1 MKIKFRPKYQG
12 AGPVGLN
19 GIQYVNEDAMLNSQ
33 QANLDTLFSING
45 MANPYNRAVQNAPS
59 SLMPNGPIN
68 PVQGSGLSIVGGD
81 MGEDIVNPLS
91 GNRVTDYAGT
101 GNNYGTV
108 LTNPNFQVQNG
119 VQGAGQQTGS
129 TSGTQTSTQTGSQT
143 GSQTGGGG
151 NNPQDGN
158 PLNPMSMPYF
168 MPDLTSRAQMM
179 GRAIGNIRTAKET
192 GNTGLG
198 AAGILGTVASGLSL
212 GMGLAREIAG
222 ASSEQ
227 YAAARDFREQQ
238 RRLAEE
244 RRNAMITYQQQGG
257 GINIGNG
264 QRVDTSSLTGEYIY
278 PLPKSMEEN
287 ANVEIEKGEY
297 ALTPDVVG
305 PMEAKGEK
313 HSNGGTPV
321 SLPEA
326 YIISDYRKIPED
338 FAASIRETYGIK
350 ASPKDSYASLIDKYK
365 NKIGLKK
372 KYEEQEKA
380 IARLEKNQ
388 SVKDTNT
395 SVLNKSIL
403 SKYINDNQKEIDDLE
418 TELRDFAEMVYKR
431 QEDDKREEE
440 MKFFFRDGGQFKP
453 STLKKTA
460 KALGVSV
467 DEARNM
473 IFDSYKKRK
482 KMPGGG
488 DTEKNRRMA
497 ASLNRY
503 FNGPINYGLIYKT
516 GYNNILNEG
525 ESYGIL
531 NDQGYQSIT
540 GGNSGNYYYGKANEE
555 SITDLLDLNRWA
567 RGYNENGDF
576 LDHVSDFQNEYNRRI
591 SQFTDIL
598 NSGNFTVAP
607 SYSWFGENIPQGIY
621 ESIAFLGD
629 DAGSIPSQNPQPR
642 EEAYTGDL
650 SNSVYNSRNPDDKYG
665 QYTATRPFYSLG
677 IVTKDELKKLRD
689 NDIRNFVDIRNNPD
703 KVRELLGNSDSMRG
717 IERMLSDEDFNDFDF
732 IIGERTTGNAPVIEK
747 IPVPDSPVPDR
758 LPVSPTRSPQDDFD
772 LPPQVQTLEVPDE
785 EVELPDADEVLRQ
798 NPLPKQPKE
807 RTSRG
812 NIGAGLVFPEILRDR
827 QNGLIVEGLERH
839 YAPRVDPVL
848 RSADQY
854 INELNRATSSQL
866 DAIGDVPDSQR
877 AAIMANMNAIAGS
890 NIARYINEVDLYNA
904 QQRNEAD
911 RFNQISFRNTQDA
924 NIQERQRYEAGT
936 LQAMAIYDENRARY
950 LDNLNQEAQQK
961 FNTQTRIN
969 ALQSAFPNMRITPS
983 GGIVY
988 DDNGQPVLMGGDWST
1003 RYLMAMAMAQQQN
1016 NRRKNGTTSTTST
1029 TATGGASR

>member
-68 PVQGSGLSIVGGD
+68 PVQGSGLSIAGGD

-119 VQGAGQQTGS
+119 VQGAGQQTRS
-129 TSGTQTSTQTGSQT
+129 ASGTQTSTQTGSQN

-151 NNPQDGN
+151 NNSQDGN

-227 YAAARDFREQQ
+227 YAAARDFREQR

-257 GINIGNG
+257 GVNIGNG

-313 HSNGGTPV
+313 HSKGGTPV

-395 SVLNKSIL
+395 SSLNKSIL

-453 STLKKTA
+453 SMLKKTA
-460 KALGVSV
+460 KALGLSV
-467 DEARNM
+467 DDAKRQ
-473 IFDSYKKRK
+473 IFDTYKKRVR
-482 KMPGGG
+482 MPNGG
-488 DTEKNRRMA
+488 DTELARRRAEAMRQYWGRMLNMGVVDVA
-497 ASLNRY
+497 GREAILNPGIGVNTNQGLQHTGRYGYGRLNEDAVNNLLDVNRY
-503 FNGPINYGLIYKT
+503 
-516 GYNNILNEG
+516 
-525 ESYGIL
+525 
-531 NDQGYQSIT
+531 
-540 GGNSGNYYYGKANEE
+540 
-555 SITDLLDLNRWA
+555 A
-567 RGYNENGDF
+567 RGLN
-576 LDHVSDFQNEYNRRI
+576 QN
-591 SQFTDIL
+591 
-598 NSGNFTVAP
+598 GNFTDNVREFQTD
-607 SYSWFGENIPQGIY
+607 YQRRLNDIY
-621 ESIAFLGD
+621 ALA
-629 DAGSIPSQNPQPR
+629 DAGLFSNADAARDFVTSYNFYG
-642 EEAYTGDL
+642 EDSTG
-650 SNSVYNSRNPDDKYG
+650 NSSGRRPASGPTSDYGSFEIDDKFG
-665 QYTATRPFYSLG
+665 QTTATRGFISMDVLTPE
-677 IVTKDELKKLRD
+677 ELKKL
-689 NDIRNFVDIRNNPD
+689 NDADIKNYVDIRNNPD
-703 KVRELLGNSDSMRG
+703 KVREILGENSAAWKAFNQMNQN
-717 IERMLSDEDFNDFDF
+717 EDFSDFDF
-732 IIGERTTGNAPVIEK
+732 VLGAQREQMTPLEAPV
-747 IPVPDSPVPDR
+747 PQ
-758 LPVSPTRSPQDDFD
+758 LPVNRNLPEPGYINGPPVETLTVEDPDVTVPT
-772 LPPQVQTLEVPDE
+772 
-785 EVELPDADEVLRQ
+785 ADEVLSQ
-798 NPLPKQPKE
+798 NPLPRQPEE
-807 RTSRG
+807 RTGRG
-812 NIGAGLVFPEILRDR
+812 NIGAGLIFPEILRDR

-866 DAIGDVPDSQR
+866 DAMGDVPDSQR

-961 FNTQTRIN
+961 FNTQTTIN
-969 ALQSAFPNMRITPS
+969 TLQSAFPNMRITPS